1 MPNSGLT
8 AIGNSGPS
16 GGHAPHME
24 RYLMA
29 PQPWMSRM
37 LIEVNRK
44 VVEWGGH
51 AVQVAWPPTQGFLM
65 APQLWV
71 DKNVDGDQQE
81 NGLWIPGRGCAGARI
96 GWRSPQ
102 VGDGVG
108 GRCRS
113 DGTRPGDEWLLC
125 QSIMGVMAAL
135 GGWW

>member
-24 RYLMA
+24 GYLMA

-37 LIEVNRK
+37 PIEVDRK
-44 VVEWGGH
+44 VVEWGRH

-65 APQLWV
+65 APQPWV
-71 DKNVDGDQQE
+71 AKNVNGDQQE
-81 NGLWIPGRGCAGARI
+81 NGPWVPGRRCAGVCI

-102 VGDGVG
+102 VGDGEG
-108 GRCRS
+108 GV
-113 DGTRPGDEWLLC
+113 
-125 QSIMGVMAAL
+125 GVMAQCQQMSGSYA
-135 GGWW
+135 